1 MSQLGNQI
9 CCTISTRKSS
19 SCLRWCQRSSK
30 NCSQLGTGMLLR
42 RFYMHIVLF
51 PSYCPY
57 RICNVCIGLLQ
68 ILPNF
73 KLSHYHH
80 GCVFCSSPFRCS
92 ERHEQTRVAQ
102 QYIYIYI
109 YRYTKDQI
117 STLAVHF
124 HLSGISEVV
133 SQWTQG
139 YVRQAD
145 AFSAMGEVRPA
156 LSALSTALRLDPSLR
171 RSKGFQVLKSS
182 LWEFKAIRHPLHKG
196 G

>member
-109 YRYTKDQI
+109 QRIKFLLSQCIFICQESQRWFLNERRDTFVKQMHSLQWVKFDQLLVLCPLPSN
-117 STLAVHF
+117 STL
-124 HLSGISEVV
+124 L
-133 SQWTQG
+133 W
-139 YVRQAD
+139 D
-145 AFSAMGEVRPA
+145 AR
-156 LSALSTALRLDPSLR
+156 
-171 RSKGFQVLKSS
+171 
-182 LWEFKAIRHPLHKG
+182 KASRY
-196 G
+196 